1 MFTVISVISW
11 IWLVIPAAIGLLAVW
26 VLVLELRQVYRHL
39 RVWIRKWR

>member
-11 IWLVIPAAIGLLAVW
+11 IWLVIPAAIGFLLVW
-26 VLVLELRQVYRHL
+26 VGALEVRQIYRHL